1 MFRSSFDVRF
11 SVMVQFWCLGSNS
24 VDSGQLSR
32 RHKLWYK
39 IMTRILILVF
49 FIIIYLFIFIATPN
63 LL

>member
-32 RHKLWYK
+32 RHKLWVTSVFHPPK
-39 IMTRILILVF
+39 LVNSS
-49 FIIIYLFIFIATPN
+49 YLDNRKT
-63 LL
+63 